1 MPAKPKPK
9 PKTKPAKPKHGSLK
23 ALAESSGIPYQ
34 TLSRWKIEGTFV
46 HDPAA
51 LAERISRKR
60 ETAPASITEARLEKL
75 QLESQRIKLALD
87 IERGKFVAVDA
98 IYQDAR
104 NIATLVREAHGRA
117 TNDLP
122 PLLAG
127 RTAAEVSQLLKKYFR
142 EMQTN
147 LSKYKSAIQL

>member
-98 IYQDAR
+98 IYQDGR
-104 NIATLVREAHGRA
+104 NIGKLVQDTFNKAVSE
-117 TNDLP
+117 LP
-122 PLLAG
+122 PQLG
-127 RTAAEVSQLLKKYFR
+127 GQDSAAIHKILKSYFR
-142 EMQTN
+142 EALTN
-147 LSKYKSAIQL
+147 LSRYQSAVEL